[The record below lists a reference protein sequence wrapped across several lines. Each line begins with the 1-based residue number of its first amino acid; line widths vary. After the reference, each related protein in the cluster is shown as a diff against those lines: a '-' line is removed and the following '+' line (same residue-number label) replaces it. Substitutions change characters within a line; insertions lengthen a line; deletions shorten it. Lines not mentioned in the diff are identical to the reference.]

1 MTIDDPKTYTRRWT
15 HERTLTLQGGDLI
28 EYSCEE
34 NNKGLWEGRIKH
46 WTPPEHK

>member
-1 MTIDDPKTYTRRWT
+1 V
-15 HERTLTLQGGDLI
+15 I